1 MALTSLLLLLLATNG
16 LLAMLDES
24 LETKDVTVAG
34 NGVLSM
40 SPMKDQPAEGIRI
53 GAPLGVSNG
62 YISSSQISSS
72 SNFNADHDTR
82 GVRLLR
88 SVHPVSSWSAGHIN
102 VNQWV
107 QVDFQESTRVTGVA
121 TQGRN
126 AYNEWVTTYKILYSS
141 DGVSWSTYKEN
152 GQDKIFIGN
161 SDQNGVVKN
170 DFSSPFQAQYVR
182 LNPLSWFGHISLRL
196 EFYGNQDVCKSGL
209 GMVSGSLDSNRLS
222 ASSSV
227 NDDHDERGSRLLTHS
242 KGAHSLST
250 QVLDTHQY
258 LQIDAGLV
266 TTITAVATQG
276 RNGVPQWIT
285 TYLLYYSIDGHIWFP
300 YKEHGAVRTFPG
312 NTDSSSVVT
321 NKLEPTITARYVRIN
336 PQTWVG
342 YISFRAELYGC
353 PRECDF
359 PLGMTTGEI
368 DSYHVTTSSDINP
381 DHDHRTARL
390 LTDTPGG
397 GWIPKY
403 NDFQWVQVNFGG
415 KRRVTGVALQGRLHH
430 DQWVTA
436 YYVCYSNDGQGW
448 IAYRRESDNT
458 PKLFEGNTDRD
469 EVTKHTF
476 HPVFVSKYAR
486 ILPHSFVG
494 HVSMRVEFY
503 GCAI

>member
-196 EFYGNQDVCKSGL
+196 EFYGNQD
-209 GMVSGSLDSNRLS
+209 GM
-222 ASSSV
+222 
-227 NDDHDERGSRLLTHS
+227 
-242 KGAHSLST
+242 
-250 QVLDTHQY
+250 
-258 LQIDAGLV
+258 
-266 TTITAVATQG
+266 
-276 RNGVPQWIT
+276 
-285 TYLLYYSIDGHIWFP
+285 
-300 YKEHGAVRTFPG
+300 
-312 NTDSSSVVT
+312 
-321 NKLEPTITARYVRIN
+321 
-336 PQTWVG
+336 
-342 YISFRAELYGC
+342 
-353 PRECDF
+353 
-359 PLGMTTGEI
+359 
-368 DSYHVTTSSDINP
+368 
-381 DHDHRTARL
+381 
-390 LTDTPGG
+390 
-397 GWIPKY
+397 
-403 NDFQWVQVNFGG
+403 
-415 KRRVTGVALQGRLHH
+415 
-430 DQWVTA
+430 
-436 YYVCYSNDGQGW
+436 
-448 IAYRRESDNT
+448 
-458 PKLFEGNTDRD
+458 
-469 EVTKHTF
+469 
-476 HPVFVSKYAR
+476 
-486 ILPHSFVG
+486 
-494 HVSMRVEFY
+494 
-503 GCAI
+503 